1 LAPSLWA
8 MSTITSP
15 RLNAKRAVPDLYKA
29 MLALDEAVANAGLDP
44 LLQELVKTRGSQING
59 CAYCL
64 NMHTSDAVA
73 AGERHER
80 LHVLAAWREA
90 PTWFDERERA
100 ALAFTEAVTK
110 LGPHGVPDDVYDEA
124 AAQFSESEL
133 GALLFLVMTI
143 NAWNRLAVTT
153 HTSPRAYAP

>member
-1 LAPSLWA
+1 
-8 MSTITSP
+8 MSTITPP

-29 MLALDEAVANAGLDP
+29 MLALDEAVANSGLDP
-44 LLQELVKTRGSQING
+44 LLQELVKMRGSQING

-64 NMHTSDAVA
+64 NMHSADAIA
-73 AGERHER
+73 AGER
-80 LHVLAAWREA
+80 
-90 PTWFDERERA
+90 DERERA

-110 LGPHGVPDDVYDEA
+110 IGPHGVPDDVYDA
-124 AAQFSESEL
+124 AAEQFSESEL

-153 HTSPRAYAP
+153 HTSP